1 MKKTKFLLI
10 FITLIFIHACGS
22 FENVGKVMRN
32 EKIRTTD
39 EFLIEKRQPLSL
51 PPKFGELPKPGSK
64 NNNKNTRSVNEILN
78 VPTNNEAND
87 SSVNSSVEK
96 SIINKIGK

>member
-39 EFLIEKRQPLSL
+39 EFLIEKRQPLL
-51 PPKFGELPKPGSK
+51 YLQ
-64 NNNKNTRSVNEILN
+64 NL
-78 VPTNNEAND
+78 
-87 SSVNSSVEK
+87 VNSLNLAQK
-96 SIINKIGK
+96 IITKILDQLMKF

>member
-10 FITLIFIHACGS
+10 FITLIFINACGS

-64 NNNKNTRSVNEILN
+64 NIRCLN
-78 VPTNNEAND
+78 
-87 SSVNSSVEK
+87 S
-96 SIINKIGK
+96 

>member
-1 MKKTKFLLI
+1 MNKTKFLFILIILI
-10 FITLIFIHACGS
+10 FFQSCGS
-22 FENVGKVMRN
+22 LENVGKVMRN

-64 NNNKNTRSVNEILN
+64 NNTKNTRSVNEILN
-78 VPTNNEAND
+78 VPSNNEAND
-87 SSVNSSVEK
+87 SSGNSSVEK